1 MDSKQFIIQ
10 LGKKYGFD
18 SSEDVFQVHGKW
30 VVTKTGIQKIVDQ
43 EFFTYAF
50 QVIEAS
56 SDYCAVL
63 CDIGDKDNNRISCSL
78 GSAEACNVKN
88 KQRYYLEMAEK
99 RAKAR
104 AVLMAIGAHG
114 RVYSED
120 EADEFKPAK

>member
-1 MDSKQFIIQ
+1 M
-10 LGKKYGFD
+10 
-18 SSEDVFQVHGKW
+18 
-30 VVTKTGIQKIVDQ
+30 
-43 EFFTYAF
+43 
-50 QVIEAS
+50 
-56 SDYCAVL
+56 L